1 MKKYWMVLGILALL
15 LSGCGAEDTFETLA
29 DEQVAPALTQQRQI
43 YVELPGEAAS
53 PAVESDSGR
62 LYLCGDYEI
71 SIQTLEGGD
80 RDATLRALSGYG
92 EDGLTVLETLKEGMP
107 CWEFV
112 WASAGEKGDMLGR
125 AMVIDDGGYHY
136 CLTVLADAETA
147 EQNRAVWDRMF
158 ETFRLA

>member
-1 MKKYWMVLGILALL
+1 MKKCWIVLVAMGLL
-15 LSGCGAEDTFETLA
+15 MAGCGAEETFETVA
-29 DEQVAPALTQQRQI
+29 DEQVSPVLAQQRQI

-80 RDATLRALSGYG
+80 TEATVRALSGYG
-92 EDGLTVLETLKEGMP
+92 QDALTMLETRREGML

-112 WASAGEKGDMLGR
+112 WASAGETGDLVGR
-125 AMVIDDGGYHY
+125 AMVIDDGSYHY
-136 CLTVLADAETA
+136 CLTVLADADTA
-147 EQNRAVWDRMF
+147 RQNQAVWDQMF
-158 ETFRLA
+158 ASFRLA